1 LAVYELI
8 VDSSQAEHVALK
20 AEPGFLSVPDFKDLR
35 GHKARSA
42 APDEN
47 ISRFVDV
54 SGQSEVY
61 DFDGLAVIRNDN
73 ILRFEIPVNNF
84 KSC

>member
-1 LAVYELI
+1 MAVYEVI
-8 VDSSQAEHVALK
+8 VDSSQAEHIALK
-20 AEPGFLSVPDFKDLR
+20 AESGFLSVPDFEDLR

-54 SGQSEVY
+54 SG
-61 DFDGLAVIRNDN
+61 
-73 ILRFEIPVNNF
+73 
-84 KSC
+84 